1 MAIVL
6 ACANLVSFVTRLL
19 SDVINDE
26 QSNNDQSS
34 QHNDKDS
41 ERSYARSNLSLVS
54 WKHVLRYKINEKNV
68 QYVNWGFYLIA
79 SRISKNG
86 SF

>member
-6 ACANLVSFVTRLL
+6 ACANLVSFVTRVL

-54 WKHVLRYKINEKNV
+54 
-68 QYVNWGFYLIA
+68 
-79 SRISKNG
+79 
-86 SF
+86 